1 MEQTTRSPGIPCP
14 DHAIQERNAVFRKVA
29 WRILPILILS
39 YGLAYL
45 DRVNISFAKL
55 QMQSDLGFSEA
66 AYGFG
71 AGIFFLGYVLL
82 EVPSNLLLARIGA
95 RRTLSRIMVLWGLA
109 SAAMVFVRDEQAFYL
124 LRFLLGVFEAGFGPG
139 MLYFLTLW
147 YGRRRRGQVMASV
160 LLAGPVAGI
169 VGGPLATSIMTG
181 ADGALGL
188 AGWQWLFL
196 IEGLPSVL
204 IGILL
209 FLHLSDGPDKA
220 PWLSTRERALIIA
233 EMEPDEA
240 GQRHHRFLDAL
251 RSPRIYGLALSYLC
265 MIAGLYAVSFW
276 LPTLLRAGG
285 VADTMAIGFLSAVPY
300 VVAVIAMLLAG
311 RQSDRNGERYG
322 YSVGACLIASAA
334 LAVTGGTLGNLPV
347 SLAALTVAA
356 AATYVAY
363 TVFWTI
369 PAELLRGTA
378 AAGGIALINSIGL
391 LGGFLSPTVIGAVRD
406 ATGSLQGGLDAVAA
420 GLAFGGV
427 LLLALRRRVKPTLH
441 VSVSTSARAGE

>member
-1 MEQTTRSPGIPCP
+1 MAEQ
-14 DHAIQERNAVFRKVA
+14 DAVFRRIG

-55 QMQSDLGFSEA
+55 QMQSDLGFSNA

-82 EVPSNLLLARIGA
+82 EVPSNLLLVRIGA

-109 SAAMVFVRDEQAFYL
+109 SAAMVFVRDEQAFYA

-139 MLYFLTLW
+139 MLYYLTLW
-147 YGRRRRGQVMASV
+147 YGPRRRGQVMASV

-169 VGGPLATSIMTG
+169 VGGPLATAIMT
-181 ADGALGL
+181 ASDGGLGL

-196 IEGLPSVL
+196 AEGLPSVL
-204 IGILL
+204 VGLVL
-209 FLHLSDGPDKA
+209 FFHLSDGPDKA
-220 PWLSTRERALIIA
+220 PWLSARERALIMA
-233 EMEPDEA
+233 EMAPDA
-240 GQRHHRFLDAL
+240 VAHHPHRFVEAL
-251 RSPRIYGLALSYLC
+251 RTPRIYGLALSYLC

-276 LPTLLRAGG
+276 LPTLLRTGG
-285 VADTMAIGFLSAVPY
+285 VADTMTVGFLSAVPY
-300 VVAVIAMLLAG
+300 VVAVVAMVLAG

-322 YSVGACLIASAA
+322 YSVGACLIAAAA

-347 SLAALTVAA
+347 SLAALTVAT

-406 ATGSLQGGLDAVAA
+406 ATGSLQGGLDAIAA
-420 GLAFGGV
+420 GLAFGGL
-427 LLLALRRRVKPTLH
+427 LLLALRRRSRPILD
-441 VSVSTSARAGE
+441 VSMSTAGRAGE